1 MKKDTQ
7 TLYDLQPGDVQE
19 EKPHRVQKRRRSRK
33 WLWLTLTVL
42 VVLGVVA
49 AAVLWD
55 ANSFDGL
62 RRSIIYARAEKDET
76 GCAKLYYYENDATSR
91 FTALEG
97 SLVMV
102 AANQIRVLDEHSN
115 ALYQTGVRFLSPD
128 LAAGGDI
135 AHNDLQRHDR
145 DLLHQRLAVGNLFN
159 IMGGDAVLFQ
169 HLHQEVGHAVI
180 DNALA
185 LNGAL
190 LQTVERS
197 RVILVFHQHHTGIVG
212 RKYLL
217 SLAFI
222 QLLQLLHLK
231 FPPQSLSSSVNDQL
245 AILFHD
251 RVVLLLPQGTK
262 LRGQLGVLYRENLR
276 RQQRRICRTVDGH
289 RRHGHSRR
297 HLHRGQQRVQSVQR
311 GGLHRDADHRQHG
324 LRRQRTRQMRRLAR
338 RGDQHAEAVLRRR

>member
-135 AHNDLQRHDR
+135 AVAYD
-145 DLLHQRLAVGNLFN
+145 
-159 IMGGDAVLFQ
+159 IGGTVLYVMDSKGLRWQ
-169 HLHQEVGHAVI
+169 QEVEGDLIAV
-180 DNALA
+180 
-185 LNGAL
+185 
-190 LQTVERS
+190 TVTS
-197 RVILVFHQHHTGIVG
+197 
-212 RKYLL
+212 
-217 SLAFI
+217 
-222 QLLQLLHLK
+222 
-231 FPPQSLSSSVNDQL
+231 
-245 AILFHD
+245 
-251 RVVLLLPQGTK
+251 
-262 LRGQLGVLYRENLR
+262 
-276 RQQRRICRTVDGH
+276 
-289 RRHGHSRR
+289 HG
-297 HLHRGQQRVQSVQR
+297 
-311 GGLHRDADHRQHG
+311 
-324 LRRQRTRQMRRLAR
+324 
-338 RGDQHAEAVLRRR
+338 